1 MSVSVAGGTGQSVV
15 CLHTHIIHPDSDVF
29 HGVGESGDAETP
41 IVHVK
46 SLSITPDPPVAGQ
59 NLTVLAEADV
69 TQQITVSLFLPTA
82 LCVCGLSCFPPI
94 NLKLMCVRM
103 LCRRVP
109 TRS

>member
-1 MSVSVAGGTGQSVV
+1 MYNTSRLR
-15 CLHTHIIHPDSDVF
+15 CVF
-29 HGVGESGDAETP
+29 HGVGESGDAEAP

-69 TQQITVSLFLPTA
+69 NQQITVSTSLPSNCA
-82 LCVCGLSCFPPI
+82 LCVRIILLSSYQFEVDV
-94 NLKLMCVRM
+94 NTCV
-103 LCRRVP
+103 CRRVP